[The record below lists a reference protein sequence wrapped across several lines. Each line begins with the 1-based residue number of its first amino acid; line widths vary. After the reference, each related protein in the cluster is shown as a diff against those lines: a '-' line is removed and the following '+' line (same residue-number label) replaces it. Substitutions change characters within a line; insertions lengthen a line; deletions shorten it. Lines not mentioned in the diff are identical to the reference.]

1 MDETTLH
8 YLKSKVANSL
18 MRYHGYDRR
27 DPLQKEEFNP
37 ENPNSQY
44 SMMFADADIA
54 VTTLLDTLMDL
65 DIEDGEDVP
74 ATNPLLGVVHPDTK
88 VDTGEPEEEL
98 FPEQVPKPTAVSIS
112 SALFIFMETPPGQ
125 PAYVSDVR
133 DWLASIDDAGIPDD
147 TEVDGHLHLSYDRE
161 HSSATKIE
169 CGDCGKFD
177 TVLAEHHCPAWEP
190 IEDPKLFYSQIGVL

>member
-1 MDETTLH
+1 MDENTLH

-27 DPLQKEEFNP
+27 DPEHKEEFNS

-54 VTTLLDTLMDL
+54 VATLLDTLMDL
-65 DIEDGEDVP
+65 NIEEDDTEAP
-74 ATNPLLGVVHPDTK
+74 SPLLGVVQ
-88 VDTGEPEEEL
+88 PEAT
-98 FPEQVPKPTAVSIS
+98 EQEDWSQYVPKPVPKPTAVSIS
-112 SALFIFMETPPGQ
+112 SALFIFMETPPGE
-125 PAYVSDVR
+125 PTYVSDVR
-133 DWLASIDDAGIPDD
+133 DWLAAIDDAEIPDN
-147 TEVDGHLHLSYDRE
+147 TEVEGTLHLSYDRT
-161 HSSATKIE
+161 HSTATKIE

-190 IEDPKLFYSQIGVL
+190 IEDPKLF

>member
-1 MDETTLH
+1 MDENTLH
-8 YLKSKVANSL
+8 YLRSKVANSL

-27 DPLQKEEFNP
+27 DPEHKEEFNS

-54 VTTLLDTLMDL
+54 VATLLDTLMDL
-65 DIEDGEDVP
+65 NIEDEEDAP
-74 ATNPLLGVVHPDTK
+74 ATDPLLGVVHPS
-88 VDTGEPEEEL
+88 TGKPAEEF
-98 FPEQVPKPTAVSIS
+98 FPEPVPKPTAVSIS

-161 HSSATKIE
+161 HSAASKIE
-169 CGDCGKFD
+169 CGDCGAFD
-177 TVLAEHHCPAWEP
+177 TVLAEHYCPAWEP
-190 IEDPKLFYSQIGVL
+190 VEDPKLF